1 MPCEQATL
9 YRHDHEEHALPAK
22 INTEVSDYDLGR
34 ALFAEN
40 CIVVAEG
47 VLQHSG
53 TFKVRA
59 LGFPPVELRGESR
72 AAAKVG
78 NLPAPAAGT
87 ACMQGL
93 HCRQHHS
100 DTLTQAFLQRRRL
113 TSLAGS
119 RRHRTRQLSWRRS

>member
-1 MPCEQATL
+1 MLMT
-9 YRHDHEEHALPAK
+9 HGALSELR
-22 INTEVSDYDLGR
+22 IDCVYSV
-34 ALFAEN
+34 AEN

-78 NLPAPAAGT
+78 TVSSVPISRPLACPAFRQATICDLALAELRGSRYDAPLPA
-87 ACMQGL
+87 L
-93 HCRQHHS
+93 HHN
-100 DTLTQAFLQRRRL
+100 
-113 TSLAGS
+113 
-119 RRHRTRQLSWRRS
+119 